1 MDLKEY
7 VHNKI
12 WILHLIDSACQYSA
26 ACFVKSKNKHIV
38 LEIYTNWIVYFGCP
52 QEILNGN
59 GREFSNE
66 TSKKKKNEKLGVET
80 RTAGESAVEEK

>member
-66 TSKKKKNEKLGVET
+66 TSKKKITEKLGVET